1 MMKIMQVSLTGTS
14 HLMFQVPNQDA
25 VAVYSDSETAVAAV
39 CDGVSLNTAG
49 TWSCSEIAAGYCAE
63 SFVGC
68 TAGRQPSTDV
78 VFRGFQHTAT
88 GLLQELKQRNI
99 PWMDCQCTM
108 LGVLVTP
115 DMLIAGMAGDGGIIC
130 EDAEGE
136 LQVLV
141 TRPKTDSMVDPVILA
156 SAWRFARVPEPRKVL
171 VMIDGLFDQLVAL
184 EEGEL
189 RADLNQVRKWLDA
202 DQEQL
207 EKLAATAPGHDDKTA
222 VLIRFAKDEVQDLPD
237 SGDESAA

>member
-1 MMKIMQVSLTGTS
+1 
-14 HLMFQVPNQDA
+14 
-25 VAVYSDSETAVAAV
+25 
-39 CDGVSLNTAG
+39 
-49 TWSCSEIAAGYCAE
+49 
-63 SFVGC
+63 
-68 TAGRQPSTDV
+68 
-78 VFRGFQHTAT
+78 
-88 GLLQELKQRNI
+88 
-99 PWMDCQCTM
+99 M

-130 EDAEGE
+130 EDAECE

-156 SAWRFARVPEPRKVL
+156 SAWRFARVPAPRKVL
-171 VMIDGLFDQLVAL
+171 VMSDGLFDKLVAL

-189 RADLNQVRKWLDA
+189 RVDMDQVRKWLDA

-207 EKLAATAPGHDDKTA
+207 DTLAAAARGHDDKTA
-222 VLIRFAKDEVQDLPD
+222 VLRRFAKDEVQDLPD